1 MKILITG
8 GAGYLGSM
16 IATDLITK
24 NYKVT
29 VIDNLSYK
37 KQPLKHLFFH
47 KNFRF
52 INEDVRNISKIKN
65 ILKSHDVIFP
75 LAALVGA
82 PLCDKF
88 KKKAISTN
96 EVAIKEMLKI
106 VSKNQRIIFPNTNS
120 GYGIASTRKLCNEKT
135 PLLPISLYGVTKKN
149 AEQMILNRENSISLR
164 LATVFGI
171 GYRNRRDLLVN
182 FFIYNALKYKE
193 LSIFEPNFRRNFIHL
208 RDISYTFDFCLEN
221 FDMLKNNIY
230 NVGLSKANLTKLELC
245 KKIKSHLKN
254 VKIKIMK
261 NAYDPD
267 KRDYFVSNRKLEKK
281 GWKPKVSLDQGITE
295 VIKAYSNF
303 SNLDH
308 DRNY

>member
-16 IATDLITK
+16 ISTDLINN

-29 VIDNLSYK
+29 VVDNLSYK
-37 KQPLKHLFFH
+37 KQSLKHLFYY
-47 KNFRF
+47 KNFNF
-52 INEDVRNISKIKN
+52 INQDVRDITKMKKIY
-65 ILKSHDVIFP
+65 KSHDVIFP

-96 EVAIKEMLKI
+96 EQAIKDMLQNI
-106 VSKNQRIIFPNTNS
+106 SKNQRIIFPNTNS
-120 GYGIASTRKLCNEKT
+120 GYGSSKSNKMCNEET
-135 PLLPISLYGVTKKN
+135 PLLPISLYGITKKN
-149 AEQMILNRENSISLR
+149 AEEMIMERENSISLR

-171 GYRNRRDLLVN
+171 GYRNRKDLLVN
-182 FFIYNALKYKE
+182 FFIYNALKNGE
-193 LSIFEPNFRRNFIHL
+193 LSIFEPNFRRNYIHL
-208 RDISYTFDFCLEN
+208 RDISYTFDYCLEN
-221 FDMLKNNIY
+221 FNILKNNIY

-245 KKIKSHLKN
+245 KKIQSHIKN
-254 VKIKIMK
+254 LKIKIIK

-281 GWKPKVSLDQGITE
+281 GWKPRVSLDQGIIE
-295 VIKAYSNF
+295 VIKGYSNF
-303 SNLDH
+303 SNTDH